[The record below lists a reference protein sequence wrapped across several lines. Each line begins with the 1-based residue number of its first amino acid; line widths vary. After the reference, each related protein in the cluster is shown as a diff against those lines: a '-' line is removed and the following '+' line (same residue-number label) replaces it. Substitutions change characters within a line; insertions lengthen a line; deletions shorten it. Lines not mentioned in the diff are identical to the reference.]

1 MRSSGTPPPSAVQLH
16 KEGNISAGTVAS
28 RKINERAGVPYMPWF
43 VGSSAGTVASGKIN
57 KELEYLICQ
66 GLQEAGNE
74 RHNRNQIHEGSE
86 LTGKWPANR

>member
-43 VGSSAGTVASGKIN
+43 VGSSAAMFSRRLDGSGRLGTV
-57 KELEYLICQ
+57 Q
-66 GLQEAGNE
+66 DVQDD
-74 RHNRNQIHEGSE
+74 
-86 LTGKWPANR
+86 